1 MGIGRK
7 GEGAMAL
14 DGGKKIDSARK
25 GKRRS
30 CQLRPD

>member
-14 DGGKKIDSARK
+14 DGGKKIDSGRK
-25 GKRRS
+25 RKRRS
-30 CQLRPD
+30 CYFRPD